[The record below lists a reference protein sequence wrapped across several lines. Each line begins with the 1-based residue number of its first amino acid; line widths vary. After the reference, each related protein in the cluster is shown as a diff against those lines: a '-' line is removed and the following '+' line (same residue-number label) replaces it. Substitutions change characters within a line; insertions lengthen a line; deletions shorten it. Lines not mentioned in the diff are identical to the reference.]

1 LPKKNKKETETLSQ
15 KFIIQPD
22 YIQHENGYCYIVALP
37 SVIPPGDSVE
47 TQISS
52 IRLFEN
58 GREIGQP
65 HSFHS
70 DIRTKGKGLY
80 SHWGRSLYFSTSD
93 NTDPRKNKRIYSLEA
108 NLSVQ
113 KILKLVEDLETG
125 GIDCFQL
132 NDAINSLLEKSKLV
146 NSSIIYD
153 IYCFELYNRIYTA
166 RYGKKPDIVVEL
178 GPGKS
183 GGVLLLFLY
192 NGTKL
197 AYSVDP
203 FPILEIQPK
212 KFFELVLKFN
222 LFKSLCDSQYF
233 QSNVNIIEIEAKKKY
248 QINQGTF
255 EHFPSN
261 SGESLPFSDNSI
273 DYLYSNAVLEH
284 VIDPEQTLKEIYRVL
299 KKGGITAHQV
309 DLRDHR
315 DFTKPLEFLT
325 YSQEEWN
332 RELAEIKK
340 GSPSNHMNRW
350 RFNDWKAG
358 LMKVGFEIE
367 EFYTNMFADKAYLQ
381 TIQPK
386 LHSDFRSLS
395 EEELQSISIFFVA
408 KKS

>member
-1 LPKKNKKETETLSQ
+1 MKLDVTEREIKL
-15 KFIIQPD
+15 
-22 YIQHENGYCYIVALP
+22 
-37 SVIPPGDSVE
+37 
-47 TQISS
+47 SS
-52 IRLFEN
+52 INHSQGFMYCLDLPEYSHISDTLGANRSPLLLYEN
-58 GREIGQP
+58 DVLLGSAHSPHVEIREIGLG
-65 HSFHS
+65 
-70 DIRTKGKGLY
+70 RY
-80 SHWGRSLYFSTSD
+80 SHWNNTLYFSTSD

-108 NLSVQ
+108 NWQENLNYLSVQ
-113 KILKLVEDLETG
+113 KILELVEDLETG

-203 FPILEIQPK
+203 FPELEIQPK

-233 QSNVNIIEIEAKKKY
+233 QSNVNIIEIEANKKY

-261 SGESLPFSDNSI
+261 SGENLPFSDNSI

-332 RELAEIKK
+332 RELAEVKK
-340 GSPSNHMNRW
+340 GSPTNHMNRW

>member
-1 LPKKNKKETETLSQ
+1 L
-15 KFIIQPD
+15 
-22 YIQHENGYCYIVALP
+22 
-37 SVIPPGDSVE
+37 
-47 TQISS
+47 
-52 IRLFEN
+52 RLK
-58 GREIGQP
+58 Q
-65 HSFHS
+65 
-70 DIRTKGKGLY
+70 
-80 SHWGRSLYFSTSD
+80 
-93 NTDPRKNKRIYSLEA
+93 
-108 NLSVQ
+108 
-113 KILKLVEDLETG
+113 
-125 GIDCFQL
+125 
-132 NDAINSLLEKSKLV
+132 
-146 NSSIIYD
+146 
-153 IYCFELYNRIYTA
+153 
-166 RYGKKPDIVVEL
+166 
-178 GPGKS
+178 
-183 GGVLLLFLY
+183 
-192 NGTKL
+192 
-197 AYSVDP
+197 
-203 FPILEIQPK
+203 
-212 KFFELVLKFN
+212 
-222 LFKSLCDSQYF
+222 
-233 QSNVNIIEIEAKKKY
+233 KKKY

-350 RFNDWKAG
+350 HFNDWKAG